1 MTESKSMVDENI
13 DPRLSPARELIAAL
27 ERGEEDQIQN
37 LLNQIGVQQGQKLFS
52 ELGQLTRQIHDA
64 LNGFQVDSRLTE
76 ITESEIPDA
85 KERLAYV
92 VTMTEQAANRTLN
105 AIEDSM
111 PRLKHLI
118 GRAEE
123 LSHTWTRFRNR
134 DMDIDEFRSLS
145 HQLEEFFAVI
155 DQDGGLISRQLSEV
169 VLAQDFQDLT
179 GQIIRRVI
187 DTVQEVESRLVDLLR
202 TVGAGR
208 VQVGQKSF
216 KDNKDTRGYGPVVP
230 NVSDQDVVQDQDE
243 VDDLLSSLGF

>member
-13 DPRLSPARELIAAL
+13 DPRLPPARELIAAL

-123 LSHTWTRFRNR
+123 LSHTWIRFRNR

-155 DQDGGLISRQLSEV
+155 KQDGGLISRQLSEV

-202 TVGAGR
+202 TVGTGR
-208 VQVGQKSF
+208 AQAGQKSF
-216 KDNKDTRGYGPVVP
+216 KDDKDTGGYGPVVP
-230 NVSDQDVVQDQDE
+230 NGSDQDVVQDQDE